1 MGSYNAASPHEAII
15 KMAKSGNLSGYDWT
29 AEYHAFPEGSN
40 FTKFRINSA
49 QFQQLDEE

>member
-1 MGSYNAASPHEAII
+1 MGSYDAVSPQAAIV
-15 KMAKSGNLSGYDWT
+15 KMGKSGNLKGHDWT
-29 AEYHAFPEGSN
+29 AEYHAFPVGSH